1 MYGIFQAMVVH
12 IDDKINMLAS
22 FGLDSKQIIFLVS
35 NQVVQICDDLFEFR
49 QHASNVDTSNRMAT
63 AARFAWV
70 TLQALNKMDEYMRS
84 KFKHHA
90 GITGTF
96 TRFLTRQTAQTSAA
110 GLSTKLKAMES
121 KLTTLTTNSTTEAMH
136 SRVDTKLEA
145 VINANNLKRS
155 SQ

>member
-1 MYGIFQAMVVH
+1 M
-12 IDDKINMLAS
+12 DP
-22 FGLDSKQIIFLVS
+22 
-35 NQVVQICDDLFEFR
+35 
-49 QHASNVDTSNRMAT
+49 SNRTAT

-70 TLQALNKMDEYMRS
+70 TLQALDKMDEYMRS

-110 GLSTKLKAMES
+110 GLNTKLKGVENKMSTLTSNSVTKLTHS
-121 KLTTLTTNSTTEAMH
+121 KLDS
-136 SRVDTKLEA
+136 KLEA
-145 VINANNLKRS
+145 VIKANDLKRS